1 MVLSAHGRCGHRAH
15 RGRRSRVRRL
25 LACRLRDRVVIEFR
39 SVRKEY
45 PDGTVAVAD
54 VSLTVPSHRTVV
66 LVGSSGS
73 GKTTLLRMVNRMVE
87 PTSGQVLID
96 DEDVHERDA
105 VRLRRSIGYVMQSS
119 GLLPHVRVIDNIATV
134 PVLNGVP
141 KAQARAR
148 ARELMETVGL
158 DDELAARYPAQLS
171 GGQQQRV
178 GVARALASDPNILLM
193 DEPFGAV
200 DPVVRGELQ
209 RELLRLQTELGKTI
223 VFVTHDIDEAFA
235 LGDEIVILARE
246 GRIVQQGTR
255 DEILESPAD
264 DFVREFVG
272 LVGGRREMTLRTTSQ
287 GTAVVD
293 GSGRVQGMLRGDA

>member
-1 MVLSAHGRCGHRAH
+1 M
-15 RGRRSRVRRL
+15 
-25 LACRLRDRVVIEFR
+25 IEFR

-141 KAQARAR
+141 KAQARER

-158 DDELAARYPAQLS
+158 DGELAVRYPAQLS

-223 VFVTHDIDEAFA
+223 LFVTHDIDEAFA

-272 LVGGRREMTLRTTSQ
+272 LVGGRREMTLRSTPR

-293 GSGRVQGMLRGDA
+293 GSGRVQGMLRGDV